1 LFKWRSNTS
10 PDIIS
15 LTPSVSSRRLTGI
28 THSLSSAFLHIEN
41 QNTFQNLKQ
50 ENQII
55 LTKISIIENDLKFL
69 EEKESETVNLMEKLM
84 QFEKNFDNFKAI
96 GNEKDK
102 LSKDLAN
109 QVKVLENKVADLE
122 EMNIENEKAKIEA
135 SINL

>member
-1 LFKWRSNTS
+1 M
-10 PDIIS
+10 
-15 LTPSVSSRRLTGI
+15 
-28 THSLSSAFLHIEN
+28 
-41 QNTFQNLKQ
+41 
-50 ENQII
+50 
-55 LTKISIIENDLKFL
+55 TKISIIENDLKFL